1 MSVEI
6 KNVIQGMLNFFKNS
20 IAKKII
26 CKKTYTHTEYMGKG
40 SQEAFRTLHISSSEV
55 FQMYYDKMNSD
66 PVMML
71 HLFVVS

>member
-1 MSVEI
+1 MV
-6 KNVIQGMLNFFKNS
+6 LNNKLKTSKRN
-20 IAKKII
+20 AKEII
-26 CKKTYTHTEYMGKG
+26 CKKTCTQTEYMGNG
-40 SQEAFRTLHISSSEV
+40 SWGAFRILHISSEV